1 MQAQTLQLRRKW
13 TVSWQSA
20 VIAAIVVT
28 VLVVG
33 LAIALSDRGT
43 TAPARNAPAITTVV
57 DGTGAYPGFVP
68 PNVMARHE
76 GNPGGGAGGSSTTT
90 VATEFGKRLP

>member
-13 TVSWQSA
+13 SISWQSV

-28 VLVVG
+28 VLVMG
-33 LAIALSDRGT
+33 LAATLSDRGT
-43 TAPARNAPAITTVV
+43 TAPATNAPAITTVV

-68 PNVMARHE
+68 PKVTDRHE
-76 GNPGGGAGGSSTTT
+76 GNSSGGAGGGSTTT